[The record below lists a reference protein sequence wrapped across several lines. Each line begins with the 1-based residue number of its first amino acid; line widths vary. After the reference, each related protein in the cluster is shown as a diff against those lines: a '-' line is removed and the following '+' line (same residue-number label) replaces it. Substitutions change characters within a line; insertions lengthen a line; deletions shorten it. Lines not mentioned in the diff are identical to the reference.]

1 MGRDTDA
8 LWTPARNYSDKDWT
22 RFGQRWDITWPP
34 SGPKRIDFMETSQT
48 TRQSFREAAQEYD
61 HTPKLFRELM
71 KYKDEIVALRQ
82 KGASFDT
89 ISELLQRDNVKAS
102 WKTVS
107 RFCRKVTG
115 SEKRRRKSAEA
126 VPPPEPAD
134 SRSRIGDGSSSLTAA
149 LNAQRGK
156 ELGPRSARKRG
167 PHITDSKNL

>member
-1 MGRDTDA
+1 
-8 LWTPARNYSDKDWT
+8 
-22 RFGQRWDITWPP
+22 
-34 SGPKRIDFMETSQT
+34 MEANQP

-61 HTPKLFRELM
+61 RTPKLFRELM

-107 RFCRKVTG
+107 RFCRKIIG
-115 SEKRRRKSAEA
+115 SEKRRKKSAEA
-126 VPPPEPAD
+126 NPTSEPAD
-134 SRSRIGDGSSSLTAA
+134 NRSKISAGSISLTAA
-149 LNAQRGK
+149 LNAQRDK
-156 ELGPRSARKRG
+156 ESGSWPARKRG